1 MHSTAESTCSALSTE
16 LAEPLAGT
24 AAPATVW
31 LCLEQPGPWGRDG
44 LVNSHL
50 DPAIGREL
58 TRRTEGTGV
67 RVQLIRRPGRHA
79 DTEAAPIRQVL
90 LAHTDPRWGWLRRGT
105 TQDPSELLD
114 LDFERIAEGEHR
126 GWGHADPDP
135 LLLVCTNGRR
145 DRCCALLAR
154 PVLDELGRDARVWET
169 THTGGHRFAP
179 AGVLLPSG
187 YTYGRL
193 DGRTASRAL
202 GAAADQTMGITGCRG
217 RSTWSAA
224 GQAADLAVRERT
236 GEHAIDALR
245 VHPGGPGRFTV
256 EHVDGR
262 SWLAETL
269 EHRLE
274 PPRPNSCGKDATS
287 PEAVS
292 VTSITEL

>member
-1 MHSTAESTCSALSTE
+1 MRSTAESTCSALSTE
-16 LAEPLAGT
+16 LGEPLAGT
-24 AAPATVW
+24 AAPATAW

-58 TRRTEGTGV
+58 ARRTEGTGV

-79 DTEAAPIRQVL
+79 DTEPAPLRQVL
-90 LAHTDPRWGWLRRGT
+90 LAHTDPRSGWLRRGT

-126 GWGHADPDP
+126 GWGQPDTDP
-135 LLLVCTNGRR
+135 LLLICTNGRR
-145 DRCCALLAR
+145 DRCCALLGR
-154 PVLDELGRDARVWET
+154 PVLDALGADDRVWET

-193 DGRTASRAL
+193 DARTAGRAL
-202 GAAADQTMGITGCRG
+202 VAAGRRSVELTGCRG
-217 RSTWSAA
+217 RSTWSGA
-224 GQAADLAVRERT
+224 GQAAELAVRERT
-236 GEHAIDALR
+236 GEQAIDALR
-245 VHPGGPGRFTV
+245 VRPTGPERFTV

-262 SWLAETL
+262 SWQVDVAEQL
-269 EHRLE
+269 LE
-274 PPRPNSCGKDATS
+274 PPRPNSCGKDPAR
-287 PEAVS
+287 PEALSVGPVS
-292 VTSITEL
+292 EL